1 MLAAVAVRTNWMERL
16 LLAMSLRLEEE
27 RESLSAP
34 ARAYIDSL
42 RRGDPDSW
50 RTLFDEESPAIY
62 RYAFSRLGNSHD
74 AEDVTNQ
81 VFEEAWK
88 SIARYR
94 DQGLPLRAWLFGIAR
109 NLVGS
114 HRRRFMSRNPQVSVD
129 GLQIE
134 GPPEAVQAD
143 MLDLVD
149 AIASLE
155 RSQAETISLRYI
167 HGLSLAETAAVLG
180 TTVDG
185 VKGRQQRALAALKQ
199 RLRRD

>member
-1 MLAAVAVRTNWMERL
+1 MVAGVAVNTGWGARL
-16 LLAMSLRLEEE
+16 LLAMS
-27 RESLSAP
+27 SGVAQDAP
-34 ARAYIDSL
+34 PQHGPSPAFIESL
-42 RRGDPDSW
+42 RRGDHESW
-50 RTLFDEESPAIY
+50 RLLFDEESATIY
-62 RYAFSRLGNSHD
+62 RYAFSRLGSPDD

-88 SIARYR
+88 GIARYR
-94 DQGLPLRAWLFGIAR
+94 EEGLPLRAWLFGIAR
-109 NLVGS
+109 NLAAG
-114 HRRRFMSRNPQVSVD
+114 HRRRFMNRNAQVSVD

-134 GPPEAVQAD
+134 GQPEAVQAE
-143 MLDLVD
+143 MIDLVD

-155 RSQAETISLRYI
+155 PSQAETITLRYI

-199 RLRRD
+199 RLKRA